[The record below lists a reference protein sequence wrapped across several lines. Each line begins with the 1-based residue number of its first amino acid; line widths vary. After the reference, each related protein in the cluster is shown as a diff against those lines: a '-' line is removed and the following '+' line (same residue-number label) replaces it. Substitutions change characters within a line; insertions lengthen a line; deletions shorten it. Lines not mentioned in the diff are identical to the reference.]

1 MPLILD
7 IAVAAVLSIPGTTL
21 CVFGDYLGSV
31 DISSSSASVSSVSLP
46 SHPITGLE

>member
-21 CVFGDYLGSV
+21 CVFGDSRGSV
-31 DISSSSASVSSVSLP
+31 DISSASASASVSLP